1 MDPNRPP
8 YQSPPP
14 YGSQPPYG
22 QYDPYYPYAP
32 RPNNGKAIAAL
43 VLGISSVV
51 TLFFLPG
58 IGIILGIL
66 GVIFGILALKEIPR
80 RMEGG
85 RGMAISGLICA
96 IVGFLLHT
104 AVIVFIVFAI
114 LLSLGEYS
122 ENGTDSWAPTF
133 QQDGTSDF
141 Y

>member
-14 YGSQPPYG
+14 YDSQPPYG
-22 QYDPYYPYAP
+22 NYDPYYPYGP

-43 VLGISSVV
+43 VLGISSIV
-51 TLFFLPG
+51 TIFFLPG

-66 GVIFGILALKEIPR
+66 GVIFGILALKEISR

-96 IVGFLLHT
+96 IIGFLMHVALI
-104 AVIVFIVFAI
+104 AFVVFAI
-114 LLSLGEYS
+114 IMSIGES
-122 ENGTDSWAPTF
+122 TDTGTDYWSPTF